1 MGRIQGNHYKNCY
14 KNRTFSK
21 QLTYC
26 LVDIH
31 SLNKHIHQ
39 SFIRDAV
46 IIDFF
51 QLTNTKA
58 KQISYIFFF
67 NFQRFNLFCL
77 IFYQKSSFFSYTVLI
92 FSLVLIKC
100 KSLKLWLEDVN
111 ILPNLFS
118 QQVISRFLLTFV
130 KTVISQRINVNKLH
144 ALLPF
149 PSAPV

>member
-1 MGRIQGNHYKNCY
+1 M
-14 KNRTFSK
+14 
-21 QLTYC
+21 
-26 LVDIH
+26 
-31 SLNKHIHQ
+31 
-39 SFIRDAV
+39 
-46 IIDFF
+46 
-51 QLTNTKA
+51 
-58 KQISYIFFF
+58 
-67 NFQRFNLFCL
+67 FCL

-92 FSLVLIKC
+92 FSLVLIKW

-149 PSAPV
+149 PLAPV